1 LLESKEFSVVRR
13 TLLQTLAALVALP
26 ALTSRAET
34 KPAPDF
40 PPLRKSED
48 QWKAL
53 LQPAQ
58 FGVLFQEDT
67 ERPFSSPLNA
77 EKHAGTFVCAA
88 CFLPLF
94 DSSHKF
100 DSGTGWPSFTQPI
113 AGHID
118 TKKDFKLVL
127 PRTEYHCARCLGH
140 QGHVFNDGPPPRGER
155 WCNNGLA
162 LVFVP
167 QGETLPALRT

>member
-1 LLESKEFSVVRR
+1 VVRR
-13 TLLQTLAALVALP
+13 SLLQTLAALVALP
-26 ALTSRAET
+26 ALTSRAEP

-40 PPLRKSED
+40 PPLSKSED

-58 FGVLFQEDT
+58 FNILFQEGT

-113 AGHID
+113 TGHID

-162 LVFVP
+162 LLFVP

>member
-1 LLESKEFSVVRR
+1 MVRR
-13 TLLQTLAALVALP
+13 TLLQTLAALFALP

-58 FGVLFQEDT
+58 FGVLFQENT

-162 LVFVP
+162 LLFVP
-167 QGETLPALRT
+167 HGDTLPALRT

>member
-13 TLLQTLAALVALP
+13 TLLQTLAAFVALP

-40 PPLRKSED
+40 PPLSKSED

-58 FGVLFQEDT
+58 FGVLFQENT

-155 WCNNGLA
+155 WCNNGIA
-162 LVFVP
+162 LLFVP